1 MVGGEHRA
9 ATIAGGD
16 PRERCQGEHHPV
28 ENNVHDPTH
37 PSLQPAAE
45 EAEAKI
51 YLAFFPQPTNGRDG
65 IMGWIVTLP
74 KLRCIDILPP
84 VPQNVTLF
92 GNKSVAGVI
101 S

>member
-1 MVGGEHRA
+1 MYMTPH
-9 ATIAGGD
+9 T
-16 PRERCQGEHHPV
+16 PPS
-28 ENNVHDPTH
+28 
-37 PSLQPAAE
+37 SLQLRRL
-45 EAEAKI
+45 KLRS
-51 YLAFFPQPTNGRDG
+51 YLAFFAQPTNGRDG